1 MNTLLDAFLHFTLAK
16 AVMLNELNHELE
28 KAAVKVEKTA
38 KAKLGH
44 YQEASGTFN
53 AWAEL
58 ADSTKAERV
67 AQGYTPNDPLLRS
80 GKLKESIT
88 HESNHL
94 EAIIGTNIDYAVDME
109 TGSIK
114 SPPRPFLAPAL
125 FENKEHIVELVGG
138 AVITSLAGAMSK
150 TTRIKK

>member
-1 MNTLLDAFLHFTLAK
+1 MNTLLDAFLHFTLAE
-16 AVMLNELNHELE
+16 AAMLNELNHELE

-58 ADSTKAERV
+58 ADSTKKERV
-67 AQGYTPNDPLLRS
+67 AQGYTENDPLLRS
-80 GKLKESIT
+80 GNLKDSIT
-88 HESNHL
+88 HETNHL
-94 EAIIGTNIDYAVDME
+94 EAIIGTNIDYAIDME
-109 TGSIK
+109 AGSKK

-125 FENKEHIVELVGG
+125 FENVETIKEIVGSATMGVMLGNRRFKVS
-138 AVITSLAGAMSK
+138 V
-150 TTRIKK
+150 